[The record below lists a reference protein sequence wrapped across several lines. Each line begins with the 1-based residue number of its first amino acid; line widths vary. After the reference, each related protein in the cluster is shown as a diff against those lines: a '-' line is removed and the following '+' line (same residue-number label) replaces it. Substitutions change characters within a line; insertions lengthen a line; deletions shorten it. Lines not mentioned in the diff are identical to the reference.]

1 MKKIG
6 WLGAV
11 AAGLFAAATAV
22 IGDIQQQKQIDEAIE
37 KRFNHEETNDEDEEE
52 ES

>member
-22 IGDIQQQKQIDEAIE
+22 IGDIQQQKQTVQ
-37 KRFNHEETNDEDEEE
+37 HC
-52 ES
+52 

>member
-11 AAGLFAAATAV
+11 AAGLFAATTAI

-37 KRFNHEETNDEDEEE
+37 KRMPKNSDEEDDEEE